1 MSDHPVVQLLGEMM
15 KRFFGVALATVI
27 LSGSAAASDFD
38 RQVFYGIAVG
48 AGIGAAAGG
57 PIGAAIGGA
66 SGGVIAFVI
75 RPDGCYIQNR
85 RGELWQ
91 VPCYR
96 PIRGVSAC
104 YIGGELTGL
113 RQVSC
118 PWSTLAIAK

>member
-1 MSDHPVVQLLGEMM
+1 M

-57 PIGAAIGGA
+57 AIGAAVGGVSGGA
-66 SGGVIAFVI
+66 IAYII

-85 RGELWQ
+85 RGELWR

-96 PIRGVSAC
+96 VVRGASAC
-104 YIGGELTGL
+104 YIGNELGGL
-113 RQVSC
+113 RQVNC
-118 PWSTLAIAK
+118 PAR